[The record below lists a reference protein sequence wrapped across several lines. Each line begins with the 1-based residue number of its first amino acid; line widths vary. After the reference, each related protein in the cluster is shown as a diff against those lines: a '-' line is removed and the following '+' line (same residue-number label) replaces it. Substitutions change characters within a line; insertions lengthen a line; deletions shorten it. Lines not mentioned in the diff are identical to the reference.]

1 MNSIESGM
9 ENSTVSISAVPIS
22 AVSIPID
29 QRIAYLLLRVIAGM
43 DFFGHGFARI
53 FTGTHLGGFAHW
65 MVGDMAKAPLP
76 ASLVLVIG
84 YVVPWVELAVGL
96 MLLFGVGVRFA
107 LVTALL
113 LMLLLMFGITMKQD
127 WTVAGQQ
134 LLYSLVLAVLLFG
147 RERLDVSWSGLLH
160 RR

>member
-1 MNSIESGM
+1 M
-9 ENSTVSISAVPIS
+9 
-22 AVSIPID
+22 
-29 QRIAYLLLRVIAGM
+29 LRVIAGM
-43 DFFGHGFARI
+43 DFLGHGFARI

-76 ASLVLVIG
+76 PGVVLVIG
-84 YVVPWVELAVGL
+84 YVVPWVELAIGV
-96 MLLFGVGVRFA
+96 MLLAGVGVRLA

-134 LLYSLVLAVLLFG
+134 LLYSVVLALLLFG
-147 RERLDVSWSGLLH
+147 REQLDVSWSGLL
-160 RR
+160 RGK

>member
-1 MNSIESGM
+1 M
-9 ENSTVSISAVPIS
+9 ENTKITIE
-22 AVSIPID
+22 
-29 QRIAYLLLRVIAGM
+29 QRVAYVMLRVVAGM

-53 FTGTHLGGFAHW
+53 FTGTRLGGFAHW

-76 ASLVLVIG
+76 ANLVLAIG
-84 YVVPWVELAVGL
+84 YVVPWVELVLGL

-127 WTVAGQQ
+127 WTVAGDQ
-134 LLYSLVLAVLLFG
+134 LLYSLVLAVLLFA
-147 RERLDVSWSGLLH
+147 REPLDVSWSGLL
-160 RR
+160 RRQ

>member
-1 MNSIESGM
+1 M
-9 ENSTVSISAVPIS
+9 ENTKITIE
-22 AVSIPID
+22 
-29 QRIAYLLLRVIAGM
+29 QRVAYVMLRVVAGM

-53 FTGTHLGGFAHW
+53 FTGTRLGGFAHW

-76 ASLVLVIG
+76 ANLVLAIG
-84 YVVPWVELAVGL
+84 YVVPWAELVLGL

-127 WTVAGQQ
+127 WTVAGDQ
-134 LLYSLVLAVLLFG
+134 LLYSLVLAVLLFA
-147 RERLDVSWSGLLH
+147 REPLDVSWSGLL
-160 RR
+160 RRQ

>member
-1 MNSIESGM
+1 
-9 ENSTVSISAVPIS
+9 V
-22 AVSIPID
+22 
-29 QRIAYLLLRVIAGM
+29 AYLLLRVIAGM

-76 ASLVLVIG
+76 ANLVLVIG

-107 LVTALL
+107 LVTAML

-147 RERLDVSWSGLLH
+147 RERLDMSWPALL
-160 RR
+160 RRT

>member
-1 MNSIESGM
+1 M
-9 ENSTVSISAVPIS
+9 ENTTITIE
-22 AVSIPID
+22 
-29 QRIAYLLLRVIAGM
+29 QRVAYVLLRVVAGM

-53 FTGTHLGGFAHW
+53 FTGKRIGGFAHW

-76 ASLVLVIG
+76 ASLVLAIG
-84 YVVPWVELAVGL
+84 YVVPWVELVLGL

-127 WTVAGQQ
+127 WAVAGEQ
-134 LLYSLVLAVLLFG
+134 LLYSLVLAVLLFSRG
-147 RERLDVSWSGLLH
+147 PLDVSWSGLL
-160 RR
+160 RRS